1 MTPSNGKIVARV
13 LTVAAVLWGASPV
26 ILAVLD
32 VFLKQSLPLVWAPES
47 AAFPGLF
54 LLERL
59 LGYDVPTNETN
70 YETVQIMARAAIFMI
85 VNVSIWVGLGR
96 GTLTLAT
103 WLQRKIKL
111 HHEWSDRP
119 DRKV

>member
-1 MTPSNGKIVARV
+1 MTPSNGKISVRV

-26 ILAVLD
+26 VIAVIN
-32 VFLKQSLPLVWAPES
+32 VFVKQSLPLIWAPES
-47 AAFPGLF
+47 AAFPGLL

-85 VNVSIWVGLGR
+85 VNVSIWVGLTR
-96 GTLTLAT
+96 GTLTLAR
-103 WLQRKIKL
+103 WLKRA
-111 HHEWSDRP
+111 R
-119 DRKV
+119 R